1 MYNKEGIY
9 KWRYNNI
16 DKYNEYV
23 RQHMQKN
30 YDTQKRREKYLRE
43 KERKLLKQQEIN
55 NINNLI

>member
-30 YDTQKRREKYLRE
+30 YDPQKRREKYLKE
-43 KERKLLKQQEIN
+43 KERKLLKQ
-55 NINNLI
+55 

>member
-55 NINNLI
+55 I

>member
-1 MYNKEGIY
+1 
-9 KWRYNNI
+9 
-16 DKYNEYV
+16 
-23 RQHMQKN
+23 MQKN

>member
-1 MYNKEGIY
+1 MYSKERNY

-23 RQHMQKN
+23 RQYAREN
-30 YDTQKRREKYLRE
+30 YDPQKRREKYLRE

-55 NINNLI
+55 NTKN

>member
-30 YDTQKRREKYLRE
+30 YDPQKRREKYLKE

-55 NINNLI
+55 NIKN